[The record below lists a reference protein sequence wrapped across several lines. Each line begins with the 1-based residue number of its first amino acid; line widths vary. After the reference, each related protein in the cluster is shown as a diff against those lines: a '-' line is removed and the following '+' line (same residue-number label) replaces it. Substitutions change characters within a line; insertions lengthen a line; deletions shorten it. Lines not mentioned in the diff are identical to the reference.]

1 MGVVKEQFIRQ
12 EKKGQFIALQIVI
25 LNEDIEIMKLLVKAG
40 ISDIHARS
48 KQDETPLH
56 FATVVKGNLEIV
68 QFLVEAGA
76 DIHARSKQGET
87 PLHFATLKGN
97 LEIVQFLVEQGADTK
112 DLNAPYEGRALMQKV
127 KNKCQKIFRLR

>member
-1 MGVVKEQFIRQ
+1 MWNLLPPPKMGVVKEQFIRQ

-48 KQDETPLH
+48 KQ
-56 FATVVKGNLEIV
+56 
-68 QFLVEAGA
+68 
-76 DIHARSKQGET
+76 GET
-87 PLHFATLKGN
+87 PLHFATFKGN